1 MHLASVH
8 TRSRRGIVPI
18 IAPRGMVE
26 VNYKLTAIRD
36 DGIVESQSA
45 DATPIAECAALPKTL
60 RGKGDVTNPE
70 QLFAE
75 GYAACFENALS
86 HRAPGLAAILPMA
99 TSKLSPRLASAATT
113 RVGLCCLP
121 RSP

>member
-26 VNYKLTAIRD
+26 VNYKITAIRD

-45 DATPIAECAALPKTL
+45 DATPIANASGLPL
-60 RGKGDVTNPE
+60 NV
-70 QLFAE
+70 
-75 GYAACFENALS
+75 LS
-86 HRAPGLAAILPMA
+86 HA
-99 TSKLSPRLASAATT
+99 PRLPRFGHIRRRLFRYRIAS
-113 RVGLCCLP
+113 VGILFVRLFWLHRRNDP
-121 RSP
+121 IVRAIDQIVQIAGRDGPEYG

>member
-26 VNYKLTAIRD
+26 VTYKITAIRD

-45 DATPIAECAALPKTL
+45 DSTPIAECAALPERCTSRGTL
-60 RGKGDVTNPE
+60 I
-70 QLFAE
+70 
-75 GYAACFENALS
+75 GYFDMKA
-86 HRAPGLAAILPMA
+86 
-99 TSKLSPRLASAATT
+99 
-113 RVGLCCLP
+113 
-121 RSP
+121 